1 MIKIVNVITTKLV
14 FIPYKG
20 CAKSNLGRIYL
31 PKPIFDHFRLI
42 PLRFFV
48 VLKIHHKHI
57 HDFEQNREC
66 HSRFTHNREC
76 IHDLGDSR
84 L

>member
-1 MIKIVNVITTKLV
+1 MIKIVNVKLTLTTKRV
-14 FIPYKG
+14 FIPYNYKG

-57 HDFEQNREC
+57 HDF
-66 HSRFTHNREC
+66 
-76 IHDLGDSR
+76 GDSR